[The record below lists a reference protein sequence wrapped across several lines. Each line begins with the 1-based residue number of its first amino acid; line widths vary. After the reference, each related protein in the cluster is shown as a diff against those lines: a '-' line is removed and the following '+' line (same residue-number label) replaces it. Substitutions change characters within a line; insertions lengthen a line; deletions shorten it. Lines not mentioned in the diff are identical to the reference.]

1 MLGKLDCVAIWSEDP
16 NKLAKWYQDVFK
28 LEESMRLN
36 DPDDTGVGFNAGG
49 VLLWFGYHSEITGTN
64 KDPLRHILEFK
75 VDNLNEINDALNAAG
90 AKMIREK
97 SYAKSINADVIT
109 AQDPEGNT
117 LQFFKE
123 RAGN

>member
-1 MLGKLDCVAIWSEDP
+1 MIGKLDCLAIWTEDP
-16 NKLAKWYQDVFK
+16 HKLAKWYQDVFQ
-28 LEESMRLN
+28 LQESLRLD
-36 DPDDTGVGFNAGG
+36 DPDDSGVGFDAGG
-49 VLLWFGYHSEITGTN
+49 VLLWFGLHSDIAGSN

-75 VDNLNEINDALNAAG
+75 VEDLDKINMALKNAG
-90 AKMIREK
+90 AIIIREK

-123 RAGN
+123 RN